1 MVKTIGLEE
10 VRNRALSN
18 PAVMKEYEALRA
30 EFQVARMTI
39 AMRKAAKL
47 TQQEFADKVGIKQ
60 SQLARLETGKQLP
73 RLDTLAALAAEAGYQ
88 VELSIKPLKARQDDL
103 PTIES
108 VILN

>member
-1 MVKTIGLEE
+1 MISLEE

-18 PAVMKEYEALRA
+18 PEVLKEYESLRA
-30 EFQVARMTI
+30 EFQIARMAI

-47 TQQEFADKVGIKQ
+47 TQREFADKVGIKQ

-88 VELSIKPLKARQDDL
+88 VEVVIKPLKDRQDEL
-103 PTIES
+103 PAIEPIVLS
-108 VILN
+108 